1 MTDLPQL
8 SSDEIVDRFGKL
20 CFKDVLQ
27 TKKHLRLRR
36 ATGEKI
42 VIPYEQNSGSEI
54 DVMIYLFNF
63 LQIRFRLSKH
73 EVRRFLS
80 TGEPPKNISCPIEQW
95 REDI

>member
-1 MTDLPQL
+1 LTDLPQL

-63 LQIRFRLSKH
+63 LQIRLRLSKH

-80 TGEPPKNISCPIEQW
+80 TGEPPKDISCPIEQW
-95 REDI
+95 TEDI